1 MGDGP
6 GIDDEEEDL
15 FFGPSVTVNSQP
27 GVLTV
32 DMLEKAAQ
40 AAAANF
46 GTPTQMYFPPNL
58 LRPLMSMSG
67 WTTSTWS
74 PNPQYAGTP
83 WADRDRLTKRE
94 HAVAKLHTALKKLGA
109 LKGVDEQAFE
119 EIKNKSVKRLK
130 RAKWAQKKYNT
141 LHGEKR

>member
-1 MGDGP
+1 MG
-6 GIDDEEEDL
+6 DDEEEDFL
-15 FFGPSVTVNSQP
+15 FGPSVTINSQP
-27 GVLTV
+27 SVLSV
-32 DMLEKAAQ
+32 DALEKAAIQ
-40 AAAANF
+40 AAASF
-46 GTPTQMYFPPNL
+46 GTPTQMFLPQAAI
-58 LRPLMSMSG
+58 RPFLKMMG
-67 WTTSTWS
+67 STWL

-94 HAVAKLHTALKKLGA
+94 HAVAKLHTTLKKLGA